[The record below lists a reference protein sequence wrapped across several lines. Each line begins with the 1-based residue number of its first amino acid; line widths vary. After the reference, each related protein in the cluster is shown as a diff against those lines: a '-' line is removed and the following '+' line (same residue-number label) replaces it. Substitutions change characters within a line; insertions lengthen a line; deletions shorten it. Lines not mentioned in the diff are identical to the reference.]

1 MGFLLRAVLA
11 FALAIF
17 SLTPALADTRVAL
30 VIANAGYKAVPRLP
44 NPANDG
50 PAVATAL
57 RAAGFT
63 TVTVL
68 SDLDQQ
74 GMRRALQTF
83 AGAARDADV
92 AVVYYAG
99 HGMEMGGVNYLLP
112 VDARL
117 ATNGDVQF
125 EAVPLDLVMQA
136 VGGARRLG
144 LVMLDAC
151 RNNPFA
157 AGMQMTGGAT
167 RAVGRGL
174 SRVEP
179 LNNTLVV
186 FAAREGTTADD
197 GTGDHSPFA
206 AALIR
211 RLPSAGVEVSLLFRQ
226 VRDDVLRDTANRQ
239 QPFVYGSLGGDPLY
253 FVPPIQVATAV
264 PAYTPPRPAS
274 VFAPA
279 VQNAVDAAMRA
290 ELTAKTAAEEGRLA
304 QASAV
309 VAAAKAR
316 DAEQKAERKVAGY
329 FILTGS
335 YKDNAGVTH
344 SWRYAGQA
352 KDGKAEG
359 YGVNVYQDG
368 ERQEGQWVNDL
379 RHGFVI
385 VRFADK
391 SSFEGVQQNGVR
403 VRGVERYADGDD
415 FSGTYIEGA
424 RQYGVYTGGPTRNYT
439 TKAGQWVA
447 DKLAGFAVLHWRDGR
462 TLTGQWTADNLDGA
476 GAEVSRDGQ
485 VIGQGLY
492 ANGALK
498 TAMTP

>member
-1 MGFLLRAVLA
+1 VGLLLRAVLA
-11 FALAIF
+11 FALTIF

-50 PAVATAL
+50 PAVAAAL
-57 RAAGFT
+57 RNAGFT
-63 TVTVL
+63 SVTVL

-83 AGAARDADV
+83 ANAARDADM

-117 ATNGDVQF
+117 ATNTDVQF
-125 EAVPLDLVMQA
+125 EAVPLDLVVQA

-157 AGMQMTGGAT
+157 AGMQMSGGAT

-179 LNNTLVV
+179 VGHTLVV

-197 GTGDHSPFA
+197 GSGDHSPFA

-211 RLPSAGVEVSLLFRQ
+211 RLPSSGVEVSLLFRQ
-226 VRDDVLRDTANRQ
+226 VGDDVLRETSNRQ

-253 FVPPIQVATAV
+253 FVPPATAV
-264 PAYTPPRPAS
+264 VYTPPPPRTAS

-279 VQNAVDAAMRA
+279 VQNAVDAAKRA
-290 ELTAKTAAEEGRLA
+290 ELTATTAAEEGRVA
-304 QASAV
+304 QTAAAA
-309 VAAAKAR
+309 AAAKAR

-335 YKDNAGVTH
+335 YKDTAGVTH

-403 VRGVERYADGDD
+403 VRGVERYADGDL
-415 FSGTYIEGA
+415 FSGTYLEGA
-424 RQYGVYTGGPTRNYT
+424 RQYGVYAGGPTRNYT
-439 TKAGQWVA
+439 AKAGQWVA
-447 DKLAGFAVLHWRDGR
+447 DKLQGYAVLHWRDGR
-462 TLTGQWTADNLDGA
+462 SLTGTWAADNLDGA
-476 GAEVSRDGQ
+476 AAEVSRDGQ

-492 ANGALK
+492 DKGALK
-498 TAMTP
+498 TAMAP